1 MSVSHHPSR
10 SQHQEP
16 SPPQFILVVD
26 DEKAVCDLTGSM
38 LELHG
43 YSVLRTSDGGE
54 ALELF
59 DAYADR
65 ITLLVIDIVM
75 PRMSGP
81 IVAQQLRA
89 IRPQLP
95 VLFVS
100 GLVSQSNFQGVMG
113 GWFLRKPYTQKLLVT
128 KVQQLMASS
137 S

>member
-1 MSVSHHPSR
+1 MPASHHPPR
-10 SQHQEP
+10 SQYQEL
-16 SPPQFILVVD
+16 SHPPFILVVD

-43 YSVLRTSDGGE
+43 YSVLRASNGEE

-59 DAYADR
+59 DTYADR

-81 IVAQQLRA
+81 IVAQQL
-89 IRPQLP
+89 P

-100 GLVSQSNFQGVMG
+100 GLVSQGNFQGVMG

-128 KVQQLMASS
+128 KIQQLMASS

>member
-1 MSVSHHPSR
+1 MPASHHPSR
-10 SQHQEP
+10 SQYQEL
-16 SPPQFILVVD
+16 SHPPIILVVD

-43 YSVLRTSDGGE
+43 YSVLRASNGEE

-59 DAYADR
+59 DTYADR

-81 IVAQQLRA
+81 IVAQQL
-89 IRPQLP
+89 P

-100 GLVSQSNFQGVMG
+100 GLVSQGNFQGVMG
-113 GWFLRKPYTQKLLVT
+113 GWFLRKPYTQKLLVA
-128 KVQQLMASS
+128 KIQQLMASS